1 MAATEQKKSYEVVKN
16 FKGVNTKAN
25 RTAIDKDEF
34 SWLENAMPIGYAN
47 LKIVPTYT
55 TANVT
60 FANTVTTLTSCNI
73 NNEDLVLGFCQDGRA
88 EAINVTNYTKS
99 NVAVTGTFSNNGINV
114 TQWKSERALIADPYK
129 GVYSWDGTNLVSIGS
144 VGSIAITKAGSG
156 YTSTPAIII
165 SAPNETG
172 GLQATAQATV
182 TANAVTFITLTEA
195 GSGYTSPPTITITG
209 GGSSN
214 AATAIASLSTFKT
227 GTVSV
232 LVTNGGTGF
241 TNAAN
246 TTVTFAGGG
255 GANAAGTAILLGGQV
270 ARVIMTNPGDGYTNN
285 SNITVTIAGGGGSN
299 ATAKAVIL
307 TDPISGIETFSG
319 RTWVSQGRTVTYS
332 AAGSYS
338 DFTSVSAGALTLTDN
353 TLHSNIVQLLS
364 ANNFLYIF
372 GEDSINVFSDVRVT
386 TLGTTIFTNT
396 NVSASVG
403 SRLPLAIFPF
413 FRSVLFMNEYGA
425 YALVGSTTS
434 KISDPLDGV
443 IPGIDFST
451 AVITGGQVLINNILC
466 AAFNIRYNYKGTFR
480 YIQAVFF
487 EKKWFFTS
495 QNSNLKLTTS
505 IPTGGKINMYGTTGT
520 DLIFLYSDSNSLIES
535 IIQTALMPM
544 TDPIRTKQALKIG
557 IEATLSSSGIL
568 STTVDSETSSS
579 PPYLLGNIV
588 DWINNFGIV
597 IPWINNSLAE
607 IDWIGGQGYVL
618 YKTDAQQ
625 WGKYLGMTVTS
636 NSSAMVINGFEYEHE
651 LRVRF

>member
-16 FKGVNTKAN
+16 FKGINTKAN

-34 SWLENAMPIGYAN
+34 AWLENAMPIGYAN

-60 FANTVTTLTSCNI
+60 FANTVTTLASCNI
-73 NNEDLVLGFCQDGRA
+73 NNDDLALGFCADGRA
-88 EAINVTNYTKS
+88 EYVNVIGYSKG
-99 NVAVTGTFSNNGINV
+99 NVATAGTFSNGGINV
-114 TQWKSERALIADPYK
+114 TQWKSERILIGDPNN
-129 GVYSWDGTNLVSIGS
+129 GVYTWDGTNLVSIGS
-144 VGSIAITKAGSG
+144 VGSVVITNGGSN
-156 YTSTPAIII
+156 YSNVPAVVI

-172 GLQATAQATV
+172 GIQAEAQASVLANVV
-182 TANAVTFITLTEA
+182 TAITLTEA
-195 GSGYTSPPTITITG
+195 GSGYTSPPTVTISG
-209 GGSSN
+209 GGGTN
-214 AATAIASLSTFKT
+214 ATAIASLSTFKK

-232 LVTNGGTGF
+232 LITNGGSGY

-246 TTVTFAGGG
+246 TVVTISGGG
-255 GANAAGTAILLGGQV
+255 GTNAAGTAVLAGGQIT
-270 ARVIMTNPGDGYTNN
+270 RVVMTNPGTNYTNN
-285 SNITVTIAGGGGSN
+285 SNITVTITGGGGSN

-307 TDPISGIETFSG
+307 TDPISGIQTFSG
-319 RTWVSQGRTVTYS
+319 RTWVSQGRTVSYS

-338 DFTSVSAGALTLTDN
+338 DFTSVSAGALTLTDS

-386 TLGTTIFTNT
+386 NVGTTIFTNT

-403 SRLPLAIFPF
+403 TRLPYGLFPY
-413 FRSVLFMNEYGA
+413 FRSVLFMNEYGM

-443 IPGIDFST
+443 FPNIDFTT
-451 AVITGGQVLINNILC
+451 ATITAGQVLLNNILC
-466 AAFNIRYNYKGTFR
+466 AAFNIRYNDNGTYR
-480 YIQAVFF
+480 YVQAVFF
-487 EKKWFFTS
+487 DKKWFFTN
-495 QNSNLKLTTS
+495 QNTATKLITS
-505 IPTGGKINMYGTTGT
+505 IQTGGKINMYGTTGT
-520 DLIFLYSDSNSLIES
+520 DLLYLYSDSVSTVPSLIE
-535 IIQTALMPM
+535 TALMPM

-557 IEATLSSSGIL
+557 IEATISGGGIL
-568 STTVDSETSSS
+568 LTTVDSESGAS
-579 PPYLLGNIV
+579 PVYTLGNFV
-588 DWINNFGIV
+588 NWINNFGNPIS
-597 IPWINNSLAE
+597 WLNNSSFVVQ
-607 IDWIGGQGYVL
+607 WIGGQGFVL